1 MRSWIISSISLD
13 GLKAES
19 FELLPDNFD
28 PPVEIRRPI
37 LAGGKKTPLADLL
50 SLGGGAPAVKGHR
63 LYERRSFSNTN
74 KTATYVEVDPSAV
87 RTIVESETFRKNNG
101 AGGPSRERIR
111 RKGE

>member
-1 MRSWIISSISLD
+1 MRSWTFNYLTLD

-19 FELLPDNFD
+19 FETLPEHID
-28 PPVEIRRPI
+28 PPLELRRPTT
-37 LAGGKKTPLADLL
+37 ASGKKIPLISILNGEVSMA
-50 SLGGGAPAVKGHR
+50 GTHR
-63 LYERRSFSNTN
+63 LYERRSFSQTSR
-74 KTATYVEVDPSAV
+74 TANYFELDPSAV